1 MDRRKQKTRAAIFDA
16 LISLLCEKDY
26 ADITVQQIIDRA
38 NVGRTTFYDHF
49 ETKDELVSQLCRSI
63 FSHVFDAVQDKSHV
77 HGDQKNAGA
86 NALMHVLHHIKEDD
100 KKIRTLLLRDSTGT
114 ARRFFREGIESVI
127 RSMAPNAQRKSA
139 RDCYAIDYLVS
150 AFLDTTQWWLRKAKR
165 LAPSEVIGLYFE
177 ASRSAF
183 CMIFAR
189 LEPGED
195 ASIATGSPACTRRAE
210 PLQHAARAGR

>member
-114 ARRFFREGIESVI
+114 ARRFSGKGSRASSAAWRQT
-127 RSMAPNAQRKSA
+127 RSGRAPETATSSTILCRRFSTRPSGGCA
-139 RDCYAIDYLVS
+139 R
-150 AFLDTTQWWLRKAKR
+150 
-165 LAPSEVIGLYFE
+165 
-177 ASRSAF
+177 RSA
-183 CMIFAR
+183 
-189 LEPGED
+189 
-195 ASIATGSPACTRRAE
+195 
-210 PLQHAARAGR
+210 